1 MKIVIIEDEIRI
13 REGII
18 NLIHKISDQYVI
30 VGEAE
35 NGVEGL
41 ELILKES
48 PDLIITDIKMQEMD
62 GLEML
67 QILKDRNIPFKAI
80 VLSAY
85 SEFSY
90 AQQAIKLGVSE
101 YLLKPISVGDL
112 TTSLENITVQL
123 EQQKKNKGEHYKS
136 LQKLENIFYNI
147 LLSGIVVDE
156 ELILFM
162 EKTYQLNKDSEYI
175 IMPIFLGEQYEES
188 GAKISKEL
196 TKALKEKYIG
206 EYRLLDMPHNK
217 MLLLII
223 FAYPEEHMIKQWFQ
237 HLVIKQLKK
246 EHGNACF
253 GWSSFQGITL
263 MKSRL
268 HELLKHMDWCITLGD
283 DVIISFPQVTQ
294 VQTKV
299 LTYPIDIENQMR
311 VAMCSMDTKKLKKV
325 IDSFYQAFKDGN
337 LYSPQEIKE
346 SYVRFLWSMINV
358 SKEIGFTLQKDIEQ
372 QGLLKRIMSAM
383 TYHELNHT
391 LEEFI
396 LLLSN
401 ENSEGGQVG
410 LTVQRAKR
418 LVHEFYG
425 QGITLDEIAMKLNI
439 TPEYLGTQFHKEVGV
454 NFSAYIKKY
463 RIKKAKELLIG
474 TQLRLY
480 DIAEKVGYS
489 DSKYFSQVFKEC
501 TGQLPTEY
509 RVMHH

>member
-18 NLIHKISDQYVI
+18 NLINKISDQYII

-41 ELILKES
+41 DLIVREA
-48 PDLIITDIKMQEMD
+48 PDLIITDIKMAEMD

-67 QILKDRNIPFKAI
+67 QCLKDKGIPFKAI

-123 EQQKKNKGEHYKS
+123 AQEKKNKGVQYES

-147 LLSGIVVDE
+147 LLSGGVVDE
-156 ELILFM
+156 ELDIIL
-162 EKTYQLNKDSEYI
+162 EKSYQLHKESDYI
-175 IMPIFLGEQYEES
+175 IMPIFLGEQYE
-188 GAKISKEL
+188 KYRVKFTKEMKRL
-196 TKALKEKYIG
+196 IKEKNIG
-206 EYRLLDMPHNK
+206 EFRLLDMPHNR
-217 MLLLII
+217 MLLLVI
-223 FAYPEEHMIKQWFQ
+223 FHYQKEPLIKQWFQ
-237 HLVIKQLKK
+237 NQVIKQFQK
-246 EHGNACF
+246 EHCNTCF
-253 GWSSFQGITL
+253 GWSSFQGIES
-263 MKSRL
+263 MKGRL
-268 HELLKHMDWCITLGD
+268 QLLLKHMDWCITLGD
-283 DVIISFPQVTQ
+283 DVIISYPQITQ

-299 LTYPIDIENQMR
+299 LTYPIEIENKMR
-311 VAMCSMDTKKLKKV
+311 VAMCAMDLKKLGRV
-325 IDSFYQAFKDGN
+325 IDQFVEAFMDGN

-358 SKEIGFTLQKDIEQ
+358 AKEIGFTLQKEIEQ
-372 QGLLKRIMSAM
+372 QELLKRIMSAM
-383 TYHELNHT
+383 NSRELKHT
-391 LEEFI
+391 LEEVLS
-396 LLLSN
+396 LLTN
-401 ENSEGGQVG
+401 ENEEENTLS

-418 LVHEFYG
+418 LVHEFYN
-425 QGITLDEIAMKLNI
+425 QGITLDEIASKLKI
-439 TPEYLGTQFHKEVGV
+439 TPEYLGTQFHKELGI
-454 NFSAYIKKY
+454 NFSAYMKNY
-463 RIKKAKELLIG
+463 RIMKAKELLIG

-480 DIAEKVGYS
+480 EIAEKVGYS

-509 RVMHH
+509 RTIHH

>member
-1 MKIVIIEDEIRI
+1 
-13 REGII
+13 
-18 NLIHKISDQYVI
+18 
-30 VGEAE
+30 
-35 NGVEGL
+35 
-41 ELILKES
+41 
-48 PDLIITDIKMQEMD
+48 
-62 GLEML
+62 
-67 QILKDRNIPFKAI
+67 
-80 VLSAY
+80 
-85 SEFSY
+85 
-90 AQQAIKLGVSE
+90 
-101 YLLKPISVGDL
+101 
-112 TTSLENITVQL
+112 
-123 EQQKKNKGEHYKS
+123 
-136 LQKLENIFYNI
+136 
-147 LLSGIVVDE
+147 
-156 ELILFM
+156 
-162 EKTYQLNKDSEYI
+162 
-175 IMPIFLGEQYEES
+175 
-188 GAKISKEL
+188 
-196 TKALKEKYIG
+196 
-206 EYRLLDMPHNK
+206 
-217 MLLLII
+217 
-223 FAYPEEHMIKQWFQ
+223 MIKQWFQ
-237 HLVIKQLKK
+237 HQVIKQLKK

-268 HELLKHMDWCITLGD
+268 QVLLKHMDWCITLGD

-299 LTYPIDIENQMR
+299 LTYPIEIENQMR